1 MPTDFFK
8 YAGICIGIQLL
19 ACVGL
24 WVLAVVFSSDQL
36 FGIMIYAY
44 WPVIIGLAAI
54 LGGKGESAMIAL
66 PLFGSALGM
75 LIYGMIGGLI
85 ISRLKSRRA

>member
-1 MPTDFFK
+1 MTDFFK
-8 YAGICIGIQLL
+8 YAGICIGVQLL

-24 WVLAVVFSSDQL
+24 WVLAVVFSSDSL

-44 WPVIIGLAAI
+44 WPVILGLAAV

-66 PLFGSALGM
+66 PLFGSVLGM
-75 LIYGMIGGLI
+75 LIYGTIGGLI
-85 ISRLKSRRA
+85 ISGLRAKRA